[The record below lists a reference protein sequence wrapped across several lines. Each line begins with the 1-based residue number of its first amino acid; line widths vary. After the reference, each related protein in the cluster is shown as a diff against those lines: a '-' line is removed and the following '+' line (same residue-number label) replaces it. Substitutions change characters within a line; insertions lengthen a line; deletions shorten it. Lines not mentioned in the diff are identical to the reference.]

1 MARKKIRLRQ
11 LYWILGLTLLGII
24 LAPSL
29 RFLWHPPPSPQTA
42 APEPP
47 LPWRVALDTRGRPVV
62 FGLTLAGNTVADAR
76 RQLGEDGQWAILERK
91 GSAHVLEAYY
101 PDFTAGHIEGK
112 LILRFEGEP
121 ALLEREFA
129 RRGKKAPTAGGARK
143 VELKDS
149 ELAPFAGL
157 TLTLVT
163 GVLFAE
169 TLFGQALRVDHKTVF
184 AFISWLL
191 FGGLL
196 VGRRLW
202 GWRGR
207 VALRWTLAGFV
218 ALMLAYVGSRFVIEV
233 VLHRAG

>member
-101 PDFTAGHIEGK
+101 PDFTAGYIEGK

-149 ELAPFAGL
+149 ELAPFSGL

-163 GVLFAE
+163 FLPKASLDEAVIRERFGPPTYEWKDEEDGTRHYLYPERGIHVLRDE
-169 TLFGQALRVDHKTVF
+169 RGRTVIEY
-184 AFISWLL
+184 AAPERL
-191 FGGLL
+191 
-196 VGRRLW
+196 RRL
-202 GWRGR
+202 
-207 VALRWTLAGFV
+207 VP
-218 ALMLAYVGSRFVIEV
+218 SQ
-233 VLHRAG
+233 H